1 VCCGGLD
8 LDGGD
13 VICEVRALGFG
24 IIIYIFE
31 LFYVVVSM
39 IVI

>member
-1 VCCGGLD
+1 MCCGGLG

-13 VICEVRALGFG
+13 VIYEVRVLGFS
-24 IIIYIFE
+24 IVFLN
-31 LFYVVVSM
+31 LFYVLVNI

>member
-1 VCCGGLD
+1 MCCGGLD

-24 IIIYIFE
+24 IMIYILNYFM
-31 LFYVVVSM
+31 LWLL
-39 IVI
+39 